1 MSLSVAIII
10 HPYFLENNIFIDPI
24 IFIEH
29 IVAVLRFNRELD
41 ILPKSYRDRNR
52 YNYRYR
58 LASYRYRYRYGPFL
72 LPLSPMLSFSGVV
85 QTSEYNPHPFKFK
98 IYGIGDSFQ
107 LFNFKGVVKFQIAY
121 KWQLALLQGLYGILS
136 LLPLSIY

>member
-1 MSLSVAIII
+1 
-10 HPYFLENNIFIDPI
+10 
-24 IFIEH
+24 
-29 IVAVLRFNRELD
+29 
-41 ILPKSYRDRNR
+41 
-52 YNYRYR
+52 
-58 LASYRYRYRYGPFL
+58 
-72 LPLSPMLSFSGVV
+72 MLSFSGVV

-98 IYGIGDSFQ
+98 TYGIGDSFQ